1 MPRVQV
7 EGSPSHWESSERG
20 ISKGKVEFLAA
31 PSLETLHQFECL
43 TLFFVP
49 RGGGL
54 GEIGHLGSQRK
65 FVFLYFGCSLERLK
79 QPAGAGHRIEQPV
92 VVSHF

>member
-1 MPRVQV
+1 M
-7 EGSPSHWESSERG
+7 GG

-49 RGGGL
+49 RGEDV
-54 GEIGHLGSQRK
+54 GEIGHLESQRGV
-65 FVFLYFGCSLERLK
+65 VFLYIECSLERLK
-79 QPAGAGHRIEQPV
+79 QPAGAGHRLEQPV
-92 VVSHF
+92 VEYHF